1 MTHFIKKQRLQIKFN
16 GSEAEG
22 FALQKQ
28 LMDLYYSKV
37 LPALDKAFDDCATEH
52 THLVFD
58 RLSINLGN
66 FEKDKIGEQFASAL
80 VKAVTDQIRE
90 KSENSNKDSSQPK
103 NNDLNK
109 PTSLTNQEYLF
120 KVFVHFLQNGD
131 LPWWYKIP
139 VGKNL
144 EEALGQMFDQ
154 DLKSTGIHLIK
165 TNIVEI
171 LAKGNSRKRLN
182 LQFSLGF
189 CNRFIAWLS
198 PEMAK
203 KTQEVFQLIEGN
215 GFSIDESETML
226 EALQQTSFMA
236 ISKGATISGTELKI
250 QSINY
255 LYQNS
260 QKQTGLSPWIQKA
273 AMLLNVELK
282 LEINSFLSA
291 SKTEKLSLNQSQT
304 EDSEH
309 EIKQTEGQ
317 ISETNTKK
325 FGNQSSSDFVKPKEG
340 DKLQSEIKEIE
351 FSQNE
356 KIGAGIYIENSGLV
370 ILHPFLPQLFNALG
384 ISENDKLIDTNKAL
398 CLLNYMATG
407 QKQMPEYN
415 LVLPKVLCQFPISS
429 PTPLD
434 VKLTEKEMQEADNL
448 LDAAIKHWEAL
459 RNTSREGL
467 RSTFLLR
474 PGKLSKKQD
483 GDWLLQ
489 VENKSFDVLLDQL
502 PWGISMIKLPWMKQ
516 MLWVEWRL

>member
-1 MTHFIKKQRLQIKFN
+1 MTHFIKKQRLEIKFI

-22 FALQKQ
+22 FELQKQ

-37 LPALDKAFDDCATEH
+37 LPALDKAFDDCAAEH

-66 FEKDKIGEQFASAL
+66 FEKDKIGEQFAPAL
-80 VKAVTDQIRE
+80 VKAVTDQIWE
-90 KSENSNKDSSQPK
+90 KSGNFNQNSSQPE
-103 NNDLNK
+103 NNDLDK

-144 EEALGQMFDQ
+144 EEVIVRLFDQ

-171 LAKGNSRKRLN
+171 LAKENSRKRLN
-182 LQFSLGF
+182 LQFSLEF
-189 CNRFIAWLS
+189 CNLFIAWLS

-203 KTQEVFQLIEGN
+203 TTQEVFQLIEGN
-215 GFSIDESETML
+215 GFSIDESKIML
-226 EALQQTSFMA
+226 EALQRTSLMA
-236 ISKGATISGTELKI
+236 ISKGATISGTELKT

-260 QKQTGLSPWIQKA
+260 QKQSELSPWIQKVA
-273 AMLLNVELK
+273 RLLKVELK
-282 LEINSFLSA
+282 PEINSFLSA
-291 SKTEKLSLNQSQT
+291 SKTDKLSLNQSQT
-304 EDSEH
+304 EDSEL
-309 EIKQTEGQ
+309 EIKQTEEQ
-317 ISETNTKK
+317 ISETNTKE
-325 FGNQSSSDFVKPKEG
+325 FVNQSSSDFVKPNGG
-340 DKLQSEIKEIE
+340 DKLQSEIKEVE
-351 FSQNE
+351 FNQNE
-356 KIGAGIYIENSGLV
+356 TIGAGIYIENSGLV

-415 LVLPKVLCQFPISS
+415 LVLPKVLCQVAITAPAPIE
-429 PTPLD
+429 
-434 VKLTEKEMQEADNL
+434 VKLTDNELQEADNL
-448 LDAAIKHWEAL
+448 LDAVIKHWEAL

-489 VENKSFDVLLDQL
+489 VENKSFDILLDQL